1 MEEYTNYLV
10 HHGVKGMKW
19 GVRRYQNAD
28 GSLTAAGRKQYG
40 VKTSRK
46 EKAKKAA
53 KVAGG
58 VAAGAAAA
66 GAAAGAIGIHRT
78 SKKISSQWKYDNR
91 KSESDKSGVLDR
103 TIKRGK
109 DKENISPATDV
120 AKNVNN
126 AIDNTGRT
134 YRAIK
139 DASKATQRELE
150 RAKRVKEV
158 QKMSTEE
165 LRQKINRLNLEKQ
178 YLDLTDP
185 YKNQGKDKVEQI
197 IDVASGIGGLAVS
210 AVMVAEGVK
219 YLKGL
224 KTLGH
229 SDEDEAL
236 IHYGVRGMKWK
247 NRKARPVDKYE
258 YYSTKYNPVTGKPM
272 YRQTHYT
279 GSKVGASLKNTANT
293 FKAVGTHRK
302 ITNRNAKGKAVL
314 SKLFSSK
321 KRPIS
326 HKKVVSGKKAKVFR
340 RQKANVGKV
349 GSGKIGK

>member
-28 GSLTAAGRKQYG
+28 GSLTSAGRKQYG
-40 VKTSRK
+40 IKTSRK

-66 GAAAGAIGIHRT
+66 GAAAGAIGVHRT
-78 SKKISSQWKYDNR
+78 SKKISSQWKYDN
-91 KSESDKSGVLDR
+91 KGKTESDKSGVLDR

-109 DKENISPATDV
+109 DKENISPASDV
-120 AKNVNN
+120 ARNVNN

-150 RAKRVKEV
+150 RSKRVKEV

-219 YLKGL
+219 YLKG
-224 KTLGH
+224 
-229 SDEDEAL
+229 
-236 IHYGVRGMKWK
+236 
-247 NRKARPVDKYE
+247 
-258 YYSTKYNPVTGKPM
+258 
-272 YRQTHYT
+272 
-279 GSKVGASLKNTANT
+279 
-293 FKAVGTHRK
+293 
-302 ITNRNAKGKAVL
+302 
-314 SKLFSSK
+314 
-321 KRPIS
+321 
-326 HKKVVSGKKAKVFR
+326 FR
-340 RQKANVGKV
+340 
-349 GSGKIGK
+349 KIGK

>member
-28 GSLTAAGRKQYG
+28 GSLTSAGRKQYG
-40 VKTSRK
+40 IKTSRK

-66 GAAAGAIGIHRT
+66 GAIGIHRT

-91 KSESDKSGVLDR
+91 KTESNKSGVLDR

-109 DKENISPATDV
+109 DKENISPASDV
-120 AKNVNN
+120 ARNVNN

-219 YLKGL
+219 YLKG
-224 KTLGH
+224 
-229 SDEDEAL
+229 
-236 IHYGVRGMKWK
+236 
-247 NRKARPVDKYE
+247 
-258 YYSTKYNPVTGKPM
+258 
-272 YRQTHYT
+272 
-279 GSKVGASLKNTANT
+279 
-293 FKAVGTHRK
+293 FK
-302 ITNRNAKGKAVL
+302 
-314 SKLFSSK
+314 
-321 KRPIS
+321 
-326 HKKVVSGKKAKVFR
+326 
-340 RQKANVGKV
+340 
-349 GSGKIGK
+349 KIGK

>member
-1 MEEYTNYLV
+1 MEEKTNYLV

-46 EKAKKAA
+46 GKAKKAA

-78 SKKISSQWKYDNR
+78 SKKISSQWKYDN
-91 KSESDKSGVLDR
+91 KGKTESDKSGVLDR

-120 AKNVNN
+120 ARNVNN
-126 AIDNTGRT
+126 AIENTGKT

-139 DASKATQRELE
+139 DASKATQKELE

-224 KTLGH
+224 GH

-236 IHYGVRGMKWK
+236 IHYGVKGMKWK
-247 NRKARPVDKYE
+247 
-258 YYSTKYNPVTGKPM
+258 
-272 YRQTHYT
+272 
-279 GSKVGASLKNTANT
+279 
-293 FKAVGTHRK
+293 HRK
-302 ITNRNAKGKAVL
+302 TQFEYSPDGNYKRVAGSNYWHEVPGIRSSMSRGINNMKVRNHIINTNRTSSDRMASGRLRLKGIAAKMKSVTRSSGKA
-314 SKLFSSK
+314 
-321 KRPIS
+321 
-326 HKKVVSGKKAKVFR
+326 FR
-340 RQKANVGKV
+340 NRGRTSIR
-349 GSGKIGK
+349 GIRIRRRR